1 MGILGA
7 LTAALAW
14 GTDSVLAREGLR
26 KVPPALGTF
35 ISLCASLIVCLIALA
50 LSGPGR
56 YPLHGVLWFMMVGVC
71 NFLVGR
77 QCNFRSTQRLGQHR
91 ILRCIAI
98 GRMHDADVLPSVAP
112 PVLQPGRE
120 IFEIRSRG
128 CGGNKDKGAFGSST

>member
-7 LTAALAW
+7 LTAAFAW

-50 LSGPGR
+50 ISGPSA
-56 YPLHGVLWFMMVGVC
+56 YPWHGVLWLLLVGVC

-77 QCNFRSTQRLGQHR
+77 QCNFRSTQRLGAAR
-91 ILRCIAI
+91 ASSLIATSP
-98 GRMHDADVLPSVAP
+98 LFSVALA
-112 PVLQPGRE
+112 VLFTGERLTLPLLAGVVLTVSGVVLIVR
-120 IFEIRSRG
+120 R
-128 CGGNKDKGAFGSST
+128 

>member
-50 LSGPGR
+50 ISGPSR
-56 YPLHGVLWFMMVGVC
+56 YPWQGVLWFMMIGVC
-71 NFLVGR
+71 NFLIGR
-77 QCNFRSTQRLGQHR
+77 QCNFRSTQRLGAARASSLIATAPLFSVTLAVLFTGEQLTLPLLAGVLLTVSGV
-91 ILRCIAI
+91 ILIVR
-98 GRMHDADVLPSVAP
+98 R
-112 PVLQPGRE
+112 
-120 IFEIRSRG
+120 
-128 CGGNKDKGAFGSST
+128 

>member
-7 LTAALAW
+7 LTAALGW

-50 LSGPGR
+50 ISGPGR
-56 YPLHGVLWFMMVGVC
+56 YPWHGVLWFMMVGVC

-77 QCNFRSTQRLGQHR
+77 QCNFRSTQRLGAARASSLIATSPLFSVVLAVLFTGEQLTLPLLAGV
-91 ILRCIAI
+91 ILTVS
-98 GRMHDADVLPSVAP
+98 GVVLIV
-112 PVLQPGRE
+112 R
-120 IFEIRSRG
+120 R
-128 CGGNKDKGAFGSST
+128 